1 MGGTLPLGYDVHER
15 KLVVNHEEA
24 QTVKHI
30 FERYLELGSV
40 RELKQELDRR
50 GIASA
55 VKLSKRGH
63 RHGGK
68 PFSRGPLYCLLS
80 NPIYCGEIRHKQ
92 QSHPG
97 QHEAIVSRELW
108 EQVQA
113 LSQGQARRQA
123 GGRPTEAPPSP
134 LAGKVFDERGEP
146 LYVQGAANG
155 KRRYRYYVSR
165 NLVRNG
171 PQDGEQ
177 GWRVSAPELEHAVA
191 AAAQA
196 LLTDRGAI
204 VHSCEE
210 SGIETNRLPS
220 VLQSAQEWSDRL
232 RSGSAASAV
241 LARLF
246 ERVELGRGGMR
257 LSFKLPLSSD
267 EGQEATA
274 SAEIAFAR
282 FSPMQLRRRGIEMR
296 LVLAG
301 DTRPRR
307 IDLPLLRAVART
319 RKWADDLVSGRV
331 QSVDQLA
338 QREALDGRSVL
349 RLLPLGFL
357 SPSIITLIVEGRQ
370 PPDLTIVGLTR
381 WLELPLLWSAQAQA
395 LGIG

>member
-134 LAGKVFDERGEP
+134 LAGKIFDERGEP

-267 EGQEATA
+267 E
-274 SAEIAFAR
+274 
-282 FSPMQLRRRGIEMR
+282 
-296 LVLAG
+296 
-301 DTRPRR
+301 
-307 IDLPLLRAVART
+307 
-319 RKWADDLVSGRV
+319 VSGRV